1 LIGRPQIVHH
11 GRMDDRVRDE
21 PDVLVQELV
30 RAGDR
35 RMIVAV
41 CGAIVVVC
49 GALVV
54 LAGAWLSVR

>member
-1 LIGRPQIVHH
+1 
-11 GRMDDRVRDE
+11 MDDRVRDE